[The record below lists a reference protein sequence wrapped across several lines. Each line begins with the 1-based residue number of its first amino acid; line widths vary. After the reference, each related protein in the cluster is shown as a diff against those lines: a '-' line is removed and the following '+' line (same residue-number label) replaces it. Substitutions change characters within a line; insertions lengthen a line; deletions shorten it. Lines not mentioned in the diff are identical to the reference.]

1 MRIETSRFGSLDV
14 DEDQIFCFPM
24 GLLGFADRKRFL
36 VIDHSD
42 KSPFKWLQSVDEP
55 DLAFIITDPLY
66 FRRDYHI
73 SVRRNELAVI
83 TPDKEED
90 LVVSVIMTIP
100 DNPQDMSAN
109 LLAPLIINMGSNK
122 GMQYV
127 LTSHRFPVKYYVLK
141 ETDPGQDPLSAPAV
155 WLQCGRWPGS
165 SSIDALASPR
175 HLRSLAAASALR
187 RCWRRLQ

>member
-1 MRIETSRFGSLDV
+1 MKIETTRFGTLDV
-14 DEDQIFCFPM
+14 KEDQVFQFPM
-24 GLLGFADRKRFL
+24 GLLGFADRKEFL

-42 KSPFKWLQSVDEP
+42 ESPFKWLQSVEEP
-55 DLAFIITDPLY
+55 GLAFIITDPLF

-83 TPDKEED
+83 APDKEED

-100 DNPQDMSAN
+100 ENPQDMSAN
-109 LLAPLIINMGSNK
+109 LLAPLIINMGSRK

-141 ETDPGQDPLSAPAV
+141 EKDPGA
-155 WLQCGRWPGS
+155 
-165 SSIDALASPR
+165 DALGTPAQEAKSI
-175 HLRSLAAASALR
+175 SLS
-187 RCWRRLQ
+187 

>member
-1 MRIETSRFGSLDV
+1 MQIETTRFGTLKV
-14 DEDQIFCFPM
+14 EEDQIFHFPM

-36 VIDHSD
+36 VIDHSEN
-42 KSPFKWLQSVDEP
+42 SPFKWLQSVDES
-55 DLAFIITDPLY
+55 DLAFIITDPLF
-66 FRRDYHI
+66 FRSDYHI

-83 TPDKEED
+83 VPDKEED

-109 LLAPLIINMGSNK
+109 LLAPLIINMGSRK

-141 ETDPGQDPLSAPAV
+141 EKDPGAETLGTPAEEAKSISLS
-155 WLQCGRWPGS
+155 
-165 SSIDALASPR
+165 
-175 HLRSLAAASALR
+175 
-187 RCWRRLQ
+187 